1 MNTRILLAATT
12 VILLSGTANAETY
25 EVRMLN
31 KGEAG
36 AMVFEPA
43 FISAQVGDTVVFLPT
58 DKGHNAESIEG
69 MLPAGAEVF
78 VGDMNKEISVTLV
91 QEGIYGVKCKP
102 HYLMGMV
109 ALIQAG
115 APANLEEAKA
125 AKHKG
130 KAKGRFEELLAE
142 VK

>member
-1 MNTRILLAATT
+1 MNARILLAATT
-12 VILLSGTANAETY
+12 VILFSGTANAETY

-78 VGDMNKEISVTLV
+78 VGEMNKEISVTLV

-115 APANLEEAKA
+115 APVNLEEAKA

-130 KAKGRFEELLAE
+130 KAKSRFEELLTE